1 MSDDYDWKDDFRRSI
16 DFAYEHIRERVARGG
31 RGWNGYGHGGRT
43 VSKWPGRRLSSYAP
57 CAGCGAHCD
66 EAARSTATEP
76 CWGRVLFS
84 GELGEKHTCFGHE
97 SADYKP
103 VFGVK

>member
-1 MSDDYDWKDDFRRSI
+1 MSKRP
-16 DFAYEHIRERVARGG
+16 EH
-31 RGWNGYGHGGRT
+31 
-43 VSKWPGRRLSSYAP
+43 RLSSYAP

-66 EAARSTATEP
+66 KAACSTATEP
-76 CWGRVLFS
+76 CWGRVLYEF
-84 GELGEKHTCFGHE
+84 GEKHLCTGHE